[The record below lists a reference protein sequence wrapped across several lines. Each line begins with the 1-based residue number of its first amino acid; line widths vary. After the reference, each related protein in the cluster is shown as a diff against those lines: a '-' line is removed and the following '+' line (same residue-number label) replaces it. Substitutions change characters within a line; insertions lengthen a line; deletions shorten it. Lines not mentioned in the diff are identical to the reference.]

1 MCYSENRD
9 DLVPGYSILE
19 KWFGSDTWDIICNDA
34 EQGDEDSLEL
44 MDNVADDLTSLVF
57 HANNKSPHTRIE
69 YELNKFQKL
78 IEDFDIE

>member
-1 MCYSENRD
+1 MYYSENRD

-19 KWFGSDTWDIICNDA
+19 KWFGSDTWDIICNNA

-57 HANNKSPHTRIE
+57 HANNESPHTRIE
-69 YELNKFQKL
+69 YELSKFQKL